1 LNRLR
6 RKTGVREDFIMVSKR
21 VEVRLI
27 KKLLSIGATVFL
39 VLIPLMVNAQSEQNE
54 PGPPPIEQSLVREGS
69 FAMKL
74 AEALKIGEV
83 KSEAE
88 AESKLASMGIAP
100 RNGWI
105 ADYPVTPDIIGE
117 VRNAIGVALDSG
129 KLAMNKDEALMAVQ
143 VLVDN
148 QWRLAVAS
156 GKEQAGQYGEYP
168 PAVYEGNEPYYYP
181 EPYDYPYDYPYPY
194 YYGGGYYR
202 GYHYRGGFGGRGG
215 GGGGGGGSGKGGG
228 GGGGSGGGSGGGGGG
243 GHR

>member
-1 LNRLR
+1 MQLR

-21 VEVRLI
+21 VEVRLM

-39 VLIPLMVNAQSEQNE
+39 VLIPLMVNAQSEQNK

-74 AEALKIGEV
+74 VEALKMGQA

-88 AESKLASMGIAP
+88 AESRLASVGIAP

-105 ADYPVTPDIIGE
+105 ADYPLTPDIIGE
-117 VRNAIGVALDSG
+117 VRNAIGMALDSG

-143 VLVDN
+143 VLIDN

-156 GKEQAGQYGEYP
+156 DKEQARQYGEYP
-168 PAVYEGNEPYYYP
+168 PAVYEGYEGGYEPYYYP
-181 EPYDYPYDYPYPY
+181 YPLLPLSILLRWLLLSLLLSLFRWWFCSQRIPRWRPWRWSRGGH
-194 YYGGGYYR
+194 GGG
-202 GYHYRGGFGGRGG
+202 H
-215 GGGGGGGSGKGGG
+215 
-228 GGGGSGGGSGGGGGG
+228 GG

>member
-1 LNRLR
+1 MQLR

-21 VEVRLI
+21 VEVRLM

-39 VLIPLMVNAQSEQNE
+39 VLIPLMVNAQSEQNK

-74 AEALKIGEV
+74 VEALKMGQA

-88 AESKLASMGIAP
+88 AESRLASMGIAP
-100 RNGWI
+100 QNGWI
-105 ADYPVTPDIIGE
+105 ADYPLTPDIIGE
-117 VRNAIGVALDSG
+117 VRNAIGMALDSG

-143 VLVDN
+143 ILIDN

-156 GKEQAGQYGEYP
+156 DKERARQYGEYP
-168 PAVYEGNEPYYYP
+168 PAVYEGYEGGYEPYY
-181 EPYDYPYDYPYPY
+181 YPYPY
-194 YYGGGYYR
+194 YYGGYY
-202 GYHYRGGFGGRGG
+202 YPYPYPYLRGGFVIRGFRGG
-215 GGGGGGGSGKGGG
+215 GHGGGSH
-228 GGGGSGGGSGGGGGG
+228 GG